1 MAKKITLLM
10 IVMLVVSALVFVSC
24 SQNAGP
30 SGSEDEDDREPVE
43 NCVGTISDNLYVTSE
58 TSLLYEAGDAGSLL
72 GPDADGVLSV
82 DTGNVDYG
90 QVHLN
95 LTKYY
100 ARGKSYYI
108 QASFK
113 NVPTLK
119 EEANYDKYSSRVDMT
134 ANIDVTVVSGA
145 VMDARKTHPQWE
157 DYYSCPE
164 IYDGGL
170 LEEGDKEALEAFDDF
185 LNDTDYAPVIKN
197 GLDITVPDNMDDSGF
212 VTVGAILDAETIEML
227 LKNTTQKYP
236 NGDEYPTMALLMINL
251 YVGDGNDNS
260 YYKYQIKD
268 IIIYDLNDDIDPEED
283 AFWVNAEAAQ
293 S

>member
-10 IVMLVVSALVFVSC
+10 IVMLLVSALVFVSC

-43 NCVGTISDNLYVTSE
+43 NYVGTISDNLYETSE
-58 TSLLYEAGDAGSLL
+58 TPLLYETNDAGSLL

-82 DTGNVDYG
+82 DTGDVEYG

-113 NVPTLK
+113 NVPTLNT
-119 EEANYDKYSSRVDMT
+119 EENYDKYSNKLDKT
-134 ANIDVTVVSGA
+134 AHIDVTVVSGA
-145 VMDARKTHPQWE
+145 VMDARKTHPKWE
-157 DYYSCPE
+157 DYYDCPE

-170 LEEGDKEALEAFDDF
+170 LEKGDDALDAFKDF
-185 LNDTDYAPVIKN
+185 LDDTTYAPIIEN
-197 GLDITVPDNMDDSGF
+197 GLDINDTEF
-212 VTVGAILDAETIEML
+212 VTVGAILDAETIEAL

-236 NGDEYPTMALLMINL
+236 NGAEYPTMALLMVNL
-251 YVGDGNDNS
+251 YVGDGKDNS

-268 IIIYDLNDDIDPEED
+268 IIIYDLNDDIDPDED